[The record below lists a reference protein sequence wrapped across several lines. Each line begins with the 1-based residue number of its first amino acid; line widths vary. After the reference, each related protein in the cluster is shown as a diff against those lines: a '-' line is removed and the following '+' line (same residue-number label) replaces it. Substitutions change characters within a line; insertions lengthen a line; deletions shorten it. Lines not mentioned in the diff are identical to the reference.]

1 MRKAQKSQSEIS
13 IHADEATIS
22 IHANVIWRAA
32 QSKRSAVWV
41 ADCEDLGLVV
51 EADSLDDLYS
61 SIMENMELLF
71 SDLLEEGD
79 LDEFLGEKGW
89 QYSGNAKAPEP
100 RFYIPWHLMTV
111 GRNDPIPVCA

>member
-1 MRKAQKSQSEIS
+1 MRKAQKSQSEMS
-13 IHADEATIS
+13 VRADEATIS
-22 IHANVIWRAA
+22 IHANVIWRAT

-51 EADSLDDLYS
+51 EADSLDALYS

-71 SDLLEEGD
+71 SDLLEEDD

-100 RFYIPWHLMTV
+100 HFYIPWHLMTV
-111 GRNDPIPVCA
+111 GRSDPIPVCA